1 MKPKLTQKQSD
12 AINSLNLSDK
22 TDELKETENIFL
34 ENQMNNLICNILKRI
49 SKLQD
54 SGKLNMLD
62 CTTKSVKNIIWVKF
76 YCILYF

>member
-34 ENQMNNLICNILKRI
+34 ENQMNNLICNILKTI

-54 SGKLNMLD
+54 SG
-62 CTTKSVKNIIWVKF
+62 
-76 YCILYF
+76 